1 MKKIIFAVA
10 IFVSTMFLAS
20 CGGNEE
26 TNSTTT
32 TEVPQGMVEYDLSQ
46 HETFGMP
53 CLINLPDENSGKGLP
68 QVMEGPMGG
77 TQIKVG
83 KDFNI
88 EIVVGDG
95 DMNQK
100 KSDIAADAVFKS
112 SYIVDEPTAILY
124 KSEIPDA
131 DVVQYHIYVII
142 KAGNV
147 TYEIEDVRGEEN
159 YSEEGAKRMLEAAKS
174 LRAKVQV

>member
-1 MKKIIFAVA
+1 MKKIIYALLIA
-10 IFVSTMFLAS
+10 STALFVAS

-26 TNSTTT
+26 QTSDKV
-32 TEVPQGMVEYDLSQ
+32 EIPQGMIEYDLSQ
-46 HETFGMP
+46 HGPIGLP
-53 CLINLPDENSGKGLP
+53 CLINIPDEETGKGLP
-68 QVMEGPMGG
+68 QVMEGPLGG
-77 TQIKVG
+77 TQIVVG

-100 KSDIAADAVFKS
+100 KADIASDAVFKS
-112 SYIVDEPTAILY
+112 TYIVDEPNAILY

-131 DVVQYHIYVII
+131 GVVQYHFYVIM
-142 KAGNV
+142 KVGNV

-159 YSEEGAKRMLEAAKS
+159 YSEEGIKRMFEAAKS
-174 LRAKVQV
+174 LRPKAQA

>member
-1 MKKIIFAVA
+1 MKKIIFALA
-10 IFVSTMFLAS
+10 ISIPSLLFVS
-20 CGGNEE
+20 CGNKEE
-26 TNSTTT
+26 NNTTT
-32 TEVPQGMVEYDLSQ
+32 TEIPQGMIEYDLSQ
-46 HETFGMP
+46 HGPIGMP
-53 CLINLPDENSGKGLP
+53 CLIFLPDENTGKGLP

-77 TQIKVG
+77 TQIVVG

-112 SYIVDEPTAILY
+112 TFIVDEPNAILY

-131 DVVQYHIYVII
+131 GVVQYHIYVIQ
-142 KAGNV
+142 KVGNV

-174 LRAKVQV
+174 LRPKVQA

>member
-1 MKKIIFAVA
+1 MKKIFFALVFA
-10 IFVSTMFLAS
+10 TSTLFISS
-20 CGGNEE
+20 CGENEVQ
-26 TNSTTT
+26 T
-32 TEVPQGMVEYDLSQ
+32 TELSAIPKGMVEYDLSQ
-46 HETFGMP
+46 HGTNGLP
-53 CLINLPDENSGKGLP
+53 CLINIPDEETGKGLP

-77 TQIKVG
+77 TQIVVG

-112 SYIVDEPTAILY
+112 TYMIDEPTAILY

-131 DVVQYHIYVII
+131 GVVQYHIYVITKI
-142 KAGNV
+142 GNV

-159 YSEEGAKRMLEAAKS
+159 YTEEGIKRMFEAAKS
-174 LRAKVQV
+174 LRSKTQA

>member
-10 IFVSTMFLAS
+10 ISVSTMFVTS

-32 TEVPQGMVEYDLSQ
+32 EIPQGMVEYDLSQ
-46 HETFGMP
+46 HGTFGMP
-53 CLINLPDENSGKGLP
+53 CLINVPDENTGKGLP
-68 QVMEGPMGG
+68 QVKEGPMGG
-77 TQIKVG
+77 TQIVVG

-88 EIVVGDG
+88 EILVGEG
-95 DMNQK
+95 DINQK

-112 SYIVDEPTAILY
+112 TYIVDEPTAILY

-131 DVVQYHIYVII
+131 GVVQYHIYVI
-142 KAGNV
+142 KKVGNV
-147 TYEIEDVRGEEN
+147 TYEIEDVRGEES

-174 LRAKVQV
+174 LRAKVQA

>member
-1 MKKIIFAVA
+1 MKKLFFALA
-10 IFVSTMFLAS
+10 IAISTLFLYS

-26 TNSTTT
+26 STTT
-32 TEVPQGMVEYDLSQ
+32 TAEIPQGMVEYDLSQ
-46 HETFGMP
+46 HGHIGMP
-53 CLINLPDENSGKGLP
+53 CLINLPDEETGKGIP

-77 TQIKVG
+77 TQIVVG

-100 KSDIAADAVFKS
+100 KADIGADAVFKS
-112 SYIVDEPTAILY
+112 TYLVDEPTAILY

-131 DVVQYHIYVII
+131 GVVQYHIYVIV
-142 KAGNV
+142 KVGNV

-174 LRAKVQV
+174 LRAKVQA

>member
-1 MKKIIFAVA
+1 MKKIFFALA
-10 IFVSTMFLAS
+10 ITASTIFLAS

-26 TNSTTT
+26 STTT
-32 TEVPQGMVEYDLSQ
+32 TAEIPQGMVEYDLSQ
-46 HETFGMP
+46 HGTFGMP
-53 CLINLPDENSGKGLP
+53 CLINVPDENTGKGLP
-68 QVMEGPMGG
+68 EVMEGPMGG
-77 TQIKVG
+77 TQVIVG

-100 KSDIAADAVFKS
+100 KTDIAADAVFKS
-112 SYIVDEPTAILY
+112 TYIVDEPTAILY

-131 DVVQYHIYVII
+131 GVVQYHIYVII
-142 KAGNV
+142 KVGNV

-174 LRAKVQV
+174 LRAKAQA

>member
-1 MKKIIFAVA
+1 MKKIFFALTLTA
-10 IFVSTMFLAS
+10 STFFLSS

-26 TNSTTT
+26 STTT
-32 TEVPQGMVEYDLSQ
+32 AEIPQGMIAYDLSQ
-46 HETFGMP
+46 HGPIGMP
-53 CLINLPDENSGKGLP
+53 CLINLPDENTGKGLP
-68 QVMEGPMGG
+68 EVMEGTMGG
-77 TQIKVG
+77 TQVIVG

-112 SYIVDEPTAILY
+112 TYIVDEPTAILY

-131 DVVQYHIYVII
+131 GVVQYHIYVII
-142 KAGNV
+142 KVGNV

-159 YSEEGAKRMLEAAKS
+159 YTEEGAKRMLEAAKS
-174 LRAKVQV
+174 LRAKVQA

>member
-1 MKKIIFAVA
+1 MKKILFTLLITT
-10 IFVSTMFLAS
+10 STLSITS

-26 TNSTTT
+26 KTSETGAI
-32 TEVPQGMVEYDLSQ
+32 PKGMIEYDLSQ
-46 HETFGMP
+46 HGTIGLP
-53 CLINLPDENSGKGLP
+53 CLINIPDEETGKGLP
-68 QVMEGPMGG
+68 QVMEGPLGG
-77 TQIKVG
+77 TQIIVG

-100 KSDIAADAVFKS
+100 KADIAADAVFKS
-112 SYIVDEPTAILY
+112 TYIIDEPTAILY

-131 DVVQYHIYVII
+131 GVVQYHIYVITKI
-142 KAGNV
+142 GNV

-159 YSEEGAKRMLEAAKS
+159 YTEEGVKRMFEAAKS
-174 LRAKVQV
+174 LRPKAQA